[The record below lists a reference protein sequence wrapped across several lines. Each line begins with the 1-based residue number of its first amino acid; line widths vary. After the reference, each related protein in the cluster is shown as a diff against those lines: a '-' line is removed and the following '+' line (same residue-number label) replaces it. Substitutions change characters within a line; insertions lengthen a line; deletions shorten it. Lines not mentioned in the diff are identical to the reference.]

1 MTEASSP
8 DEKLFVL
15 QKQGVNPTGHPLEV
29 YHLSH
34 DLRGPLNSI
43 LGFAELL
50 LEGIEGPL
58 NEIQI
63 EDITAIRQSAQNLLQ
78 LINNVVDLSKLE
90 ADRLVLSLAPVDLK
104 TIIQNIST
112 QAALI
117 VNLPESLPSL
127 WGDPE
132 RVEQMIL
139 SLVNFAR
146 GFKQEGQITLTAAH
160 DQKDVTIQITGTEV
174 FLPPEQVEGL
184 FELMVKVDSAGRSE
198 LGKGGLTLPLTR
210 QLAEKHQGR
219 VWVENREGSR
229 TIFFLKLPLHQ
240 PN

>member
-1 MTEASSP
+1 MTEANP
-8 DEKLFVL
+8 RDEKSFVL
-15 QKQGVNPTGHPLEV
+15 QKQGANPTGHPLEV

-34 DLRGPLNSI
+34 DLRGPLNSV

-58 NEIQI
+58 NDIQI

-90 ADRLVLSLAPVDLK
+90 ADRLVLSFAPVDLK

-112 QAALI
+112 QTELI

-146 GFKQEGQITLTAAH
+146 GLRQEGQITLTTAH
-160 DQKDVTIQITGTEV
+160 DQKAVIIQITGPEE

-198 LGKGGLTLPLTR
+198 LGRGGLTLPLTR
-210 QLAEKHQGR
+210 QLAEKHQGQ
-219 VWVENREGSR
+219 VWVENREGAG
-229 TIFFLKLPLHQ
+229 TIFFLKLPVHQ
-240 PN
+240 PK